1 MNTSSKSAGADYS
14 ANLTESTT
22 TGTGPGFNPE
32 RGGLNSVA
40 FAFASVKVTTES
52 ATPAGEGVRV
62 IGADAMT
69 IAQALAGCE
78 QATTPLLAA
87 CQVQQ
92 DLRVIERSAY
102 KLRAR
107 MQGDGKTVSDDSF
120 REAQVSACHAIMLWR
135 SGLTTTRNDGEDVL
149 TAATGERESHVSR
162 VAWRAL
168 VAFVSNDGLGS
179 TIQIH
184 GGAEDDWL
192 CAQVLPSE
200 SRTERAARIWIERHA
215 TTRQDLLSRRLSH
228 VSGGRGKR
236 AQAVEKVGNALAL
249 MLGGESLDT
258 AADLA
263 GYKQRGRHISG
274 DGLLRAA
281 KRLGLIGE
289 GFTIPRRGDGKRA
302 TRGTDDGGGQSYP
315 AGTRPDGST
324 LEVQNFVPSAQLLAS
339 AGTMEEPASRA
350 NSLRAGLQWGQ
361 HCGAACLMS
370 AKVRNGKGKRKA
382 SALTKASSKRGPLA
396 SEGIDV
402 ASRPALRAQLRRA
415 VATANRR
422 KLRGVLRAV
431 VS

>member
-1 MNTSSKSAGADYS
+1 M
-14 ANLTESTT
+14 
-22 TGTGPGFNPE
+22 
-32 RGGLNSVA
+32 
-40 FAFASVKVTTES
+40 
-52 ATPAGEGVRV
+52 
-62 IGADAMT
+62 
-69 IAQALAGCE
+69 
-78 QATTPLLAA
+78 
-87 CQVQQ
+87 
-92 DLRVIERSAY
+92 
-102 KLRAR
+102 
-107 MQGDGKTVSDDSF
+107 
-120 REAQVSACHAIMLWR
+120 SACHAIMLWR

-149 TAATGERESHVSR
+149 TATTGERESHVSR

-263 GYKQRGRHISG
+263 GYKQRGRHVSG

-281 KRLGLIGE
+281 KRLGLICE
-289 GFTIPRRGDGKRA
+289 GFSVPRRGDGKRA

-339 AGTMEEPASRA
+339 AGTMEEPVASRA
-350 NSLRAGLQWGQ
+350 NALRAGR
-361 HCGAACLMS
+361 HCGAACLMA

-382 SALTKASSKRGPLA
+382 ACVIKASSGRGALA

-402 ASRPALRAQLRRA
+402 ASRPARRAQLRRA
-415 VATANRR
+415 VVAANRR

-431 VS
+431 V